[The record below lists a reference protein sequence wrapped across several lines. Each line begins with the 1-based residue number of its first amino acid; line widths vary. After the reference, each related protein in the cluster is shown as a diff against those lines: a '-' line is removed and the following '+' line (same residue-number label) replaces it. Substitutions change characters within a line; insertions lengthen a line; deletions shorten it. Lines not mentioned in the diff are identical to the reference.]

1 MLSLQNVAFS
11 YSNRIILRDLS
22 FRIGQGEL
30 WHIKGPNGS
39 GKSTL
44 VSLLNGFTEPSAG
57 TVHLDWNESDAFHS
71 PIYWIPPDANALDHE
86 ASAIDNLRMM
96 LSLWQRS
103 DLSPEELFKTLT
115 LWGFSDRYVTSQLKV
130 GHFSTGMKRRLS
142 LARLS
147 LSKSF
152 LWLLDEPLMGLDE
165 SAIKMFKASIQEH
178 LLAMG
183 SVVLITH
190 DERVLE
196 GIRHQTLSL
205 GQKL

>member
-11 YSNRIILRDLS
+11 YSNRVILKDLS
-22 FRIGQGEL
+22 FRISKGEL
-30 WHIKGPNGS
+30 WHVKGPNGS

-44 VSLLNGFTEPSAG
+44 LSLLNGFTEPSLG
-57 TVHLDWNESDAFHS
+57 TVHLDWSSCETFHS

-96 LSLWQRS
+96 LTLWQRS
-103 DLSPEELFKTLT
+103 DLSLDDLHKILS

-130 GHFSTGMKRRLS
+130 SHFSTGMKRRLS

-165 SAIKMFKASIQEH
+165 SAIRMFKASIEEH
-178 LLAMG
+178 LLKNG

-190 DERVLE
+190 DERVLD
-196 GIRHQTLSL
+196 GINHKTLSL